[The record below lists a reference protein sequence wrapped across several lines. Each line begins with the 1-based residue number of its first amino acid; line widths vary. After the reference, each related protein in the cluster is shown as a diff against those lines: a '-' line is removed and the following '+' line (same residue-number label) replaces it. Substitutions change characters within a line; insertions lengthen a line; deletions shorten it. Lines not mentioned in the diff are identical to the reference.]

1 MIKFKNIGVKRGLAL
16 FSALVVGI
24 TIGVAGT
31 SENRSTG
38 PKIDPAALEM
48 QAGAT
53 GNMSGPV
60 SGTTGPTVTIFIF
73 GVLFAGALLTLMVTI
88 NAHRKRLPRAALS
101 KVLRRLSTSEEDLR
115 VPYLDRKGEIGDF
128 AKAIEEV
135 RLARNHQRDLEAQ
148 SSETCQTAIMA
159 QQAAELRA
167 KHAEADRAD
176 AQSARNYHLKNLA
189 AADAFVIALSRVVAK
204 AEKGTF
210 SERLGARFDHP
221 EYDKLAISV
230 NRLFKSIEDSFW
242 ETGQVAGDI
251 ASGRLQTKIS
261 GEYEGAFFDLQ
272 RDINTTADRLRDVVT
287 RISAAS
293 DAVSGESS
301 LLSQNADELSQRS
314 GSQADALAITHSS
327 IDQVTQNIGQNVA
340 GAERV
345 AAGAVD
351 ASEQALTGQKVV
363 AEAVSAMKQIET
375 SAREVG
381 QIVDVIDDISFQ
393 SNVLALN
400 AGVEAARAGD
410 AGKGFAVIAQ
420 EVRHLASR
428 ASEAA
433 QNIGQLISSSASD
446 VKKGAKLVNRTGEV
460 LDGIVTAFAEVK
472 GTAEEIALSSRDQS
486 NSIGEVALAI
496 TDLDRITKGNVS
508 AADEMATAELRL
520 NDETHRMEELIG
532 FFRDEDGNLRKGE
545 QRARA
550 GRSSDWKE
558 GHERR
563 AQHFVGSNFVAS
575 KSPASPARATAGPDS
590 SLGKTGGATSGKA
603 LGKAALPNVG
613 PAGDRSADWRADLRA
628 SDPKS
633 DPKSGPIVDEKLSS
647 IR

>member
-1 MIKFKNIGVKRGLAL
+1 MHL
-16 FSALVVGI
+16 S
-24 TIGVAGT
+24 
-31 SENRSTG
+31 SRS
-38 PKIDPAALEM
+38 
-48 QAGAT
+48 
-53 GNMSGPV
+53 
-60 SGTTGPTVTIFIF
+60 
-73 GVLFAGALLTLMVTI
+73 
-88 NAHRKRLPRAALS
+88 R
-101 KVLRRLSTSEEDLR
+101 
-115 VPYLDRKGEIGDF
+115 
-128 AKAIEEV
+128 
-135 RLARNHQRDLEAQ
+135 
-148 SSETCQTAIMA
+148 
-159 QQAAELRA
+159 
-167 KHAEADRAD
+167 
-176 AQSARNYHLKNLA
+176 
-189 AADAFVIALSRVVAK
+189 RVVAK

-508 AADEMATAELRL
+508 AADEMATAALRL

-563 AQHFVGSNFVAS
+563 AQHFVGANFVAS

>member
-88 NAHRKRLPRAALS
+88 NARRKRLPRAALS

-159 QQAAELRA
+159 QQAAALRA
-167 KHAEADRAD
+167 KHAEADCAD

-508 AADEMATAELRL
+508 AADEMATAALRL

-563 AQHFVGSNFVAS
+563 AQHFVGANFVAS

>member
-88 NAHRKRLPRAALS
+88 NARRKRLPRAALS

-272 RDINTTADRLRDVVT
+272 RDIITTADRLRDVVT

-508 AADEMATAELRL
+508 AADEMATAALRL

-563 AQHFVGSNFVAS
+563 AQHFVGANFVAS

>member
-88 NAHRKRLPRAALS
+88 NARRKRLPRAALS

-508 AADEMATAELRL
+508 AADEMATAALRL

-563 AQHFVGSNFVAS
+563 AQHFVGANFVAS

>member
-38 PKIDPAALEM
+38 PKIDPTALEM

-88 NAHRKRLPRAALS
+88 NARRKRLPRAALS

-508 AADEMATAELRL
+508 AADEMATAALRL

-563 AQHFVGSNFVAS
+563 AQHFVGANFVAS

>member
-1 MIKFKNIGVKRGLAL
+1 MINFKNIGVKRGLAL
-16 FSALVVGI
+16 FSALVVG
-24 TIGVAGT
+24 TTFAVAGP
-31 SENRSTG
+31 SENPSTG
-38 PKIDPAALEM
+38 PKIDPTALEM
-48 QAGAT
+48 RAGAT

-60 SGTTGPTVTIFIF
+60 SGTRGQTVTIFVF
-73 GVLFAGALLTLMVTI
+73 GALFAGALLTLMVTI
-88 NAHRKRLPRAALS
+88 NARRKRRPRAALS
-101 KVLRRLSTSEEDLR
+101 KILRRLSTSEEDLR
-115 VPYLDRKGEIGDF
+115 VPYLDRKDEIGDF

-159 QQAAELRA
+159 QQAAALRA
-167 KHAEADRAD
+167 KHAEADCAD

-210 SERLGARFDHP
+210 SGRLGARFDHP

-251 ASGRLQTKIS
+251 ASGRLETKIS
-261 GEYEGAFFDLQ
+261 GEYEGAFYDLQ
-272 RDINTTADRLRDVVT
+272 RDINTTADRLRDVAT

-293 DAVSGESS
+293 DAVSSESS
-301 LLSQNADELSQRS
+301 LMSQNADELSRRS

-351 ASEQALTGQKVV
+351 ASDQALTGQKVV
-363 AEAVSAMKQIET
+363 AEAVSTMKQIET

-393 SNVLALN
+393 TNVLALN

-472 GTAEEIALSSRDQS
+472 STAEEIALSIRDQS
-486 NSIGEVALAI
+486 NSIDQVAFAI
-496 TDLDRITKGNVS
+496 SDLDRITKGNVS
-508 AADEMATAELRL
+508 AADEMATAALRL

-545 QRARA
+545 QRARG

-563 AQHFVGSNFVAS
+563 AQPFVGANFVAS
-575 KSPASPARATAGPDS
+575 KSPASPARAAAGPDS
-590 SLGKTGGATSGKA
+590 SLEKTGGATSGNA
-603 LGKAALPNVG
+603 RGKAAMPIVG
-613 PAGDRSADWRADLRA
+613 PAGDRRADWRADLPA
-628 SDPKS
+628 SDPKP

-647 IR
+647 IP

>member
-88 NAHRKRLPRAALS
+88 NARRKRLPRAALS

-115 VPYLDRKGEIGDF
+115 VPYLDRKDEIGDF

-508 AADEMATAELRL
+508 AADEMATAALRL

-563 AQHFVGSNFVAS
+563 AQHFVGANFVAS